1 MYSAERDL
9 SILLKLII
17 LITKI
22 VANFLTECSSNINF
36 EIQPYF
42 FFFCFF
48 FLNPTIKTSGGITC
62 KPKAQQTTPV
72 YTDHTKSILVMI
84 IISHHHHAPP
94 QRTRKLVQTDCV
106 HGSWARTSRRQWEW
120 AP

>member
-48 FLNPTIKTSGGITC
+48 FESNNQNIRGYHM
-62 KPKAQQTTPV
+62 QTKSTANHSSLYRSHQV
-72 YTDHTKSILVMI
+72 YTGHDHHQSSPPCAATADSKVGANRLRARILG
-84 IISHHHHAPP
+84 PY
-94 QRTRKLVQTDCV
+94 K
-106 HGSWARTSRRQWEW
+106 
-120 AP
+120 